1 MRKQEPV
8 NKQQIDKNWDTV
20 VKMYNIA
27 KERNLSNS
35 HITGL
40 LGNIAY
46 ETMGSFDPKQKQL
59 NGPGIGLIQF
69 DNPAR
74 LKKFLK
80 SVKDPYDFD
89 TQYNYILDTL
99 RNESTEISTN
109 DWGGYG
115 NQDKWVKN
123 TNMTPE
129 ESAENLSTLYFR
141 PSKPNIEQRKIA
153 AQYIHDKLQQQLSLK
168 PDWKDIN
175 KVKELFL
182 PAKKKG
188 GWIQKAINPKHKGY
202 CTPMT
207 KSTCIPKRK
216 ALARTFK
223 KMAKAKKH
231 ESGGLLDFIQPLID
245 NFKSGGKLK

>member
-59 NGPGIGLIQF
+59 NGGNGRGLIQF
-69 DNPAR
+69 DNAAR
-74 LKKFLK
+74 WNKFTSTEK
-80 SVKDPYDFD
+80 NPYNFNA
-89 TQYNYILDTL
+89 QYNYILNTL
-99 RNESTEISTN
+99 QNESSEISTN

-115 NQDKWVKN
+115 NQDKWLKN
-123 TNMTPE
+123 TNLNPQN
-129 ESAENLSTLYFR
+129 SAELLSKLYFR
-141 PSKPNIEQRKIA
+141 PEKPNIEQRKIA
-153 AQYIHDKLQQQLSLK
+153 AQYIHDKLQQKLSLK
-168 PDWKDIN
+168 PDWKGIN

-207 KSTCIPKRK
+207 KSTCTPHRK
-216 ALARTFK
+216 ALAKR
-223 KMAKAKKH
+223 
-231 ESGGLLDFIQPLID
+231 
-245 NFKSGGKLK
+245 FKSGEFKKKEGGILSISNILEKWKK